1 MTNYQ
6 TAVTRIERA
15 TAKHDLDRL
24 NNSFSNCHKYG
35 LLTDAEYMRLDSKI
49 VEKLIT
55 IEEK

>member
-6 TAVTRIERA
+6 TAVNRIKRA
-15 TAKHDLDRL
+15 KSEHDLDRL
-24 NNSFSNCHKYG
+24 NNSFQNCHKYG

-55 IEEK
+55 IEDK